1 MIRFA
6 LMCALTVFIL
16 LFSAPESASASDPVP
31 PPSMAADTGQEA
43 LLDALIVHSRSVMQ
57 IGLDGLDGEGADLIR
72 TLAGPSQ
79 FVVFGEAHGN
89 AGIAHFATALWQEL
103 RRDGFRYAVVE
114 ADPWTASAL
123 ERELRLGGIDGWAQF
138 AEDSGGALSAPFF
151 TWREEAAWADAIV
164 SSAGADASPSLWGVD
179 QVFVGSAPA
188 LLAHVAQAA
197 SGSQASQIAG
207 ELASAARGDPFW
219 LAQADDGALSR
230 LEAALDQ
237 QPALRSIISA
247 VRESREI
254 YAPFIGQGGEPYL
267 SNDRRERLMRRLF
280 LQHYRAAQ
288 AAGDPLPRVV
298 ARLGGSHAH
307 RGASPLTQ
315 VQGIGGFL
323 TELALSNEQEAL
335 TLLVLCGP
343 GAEAAQAL
351 GPPVPCDAGDYM
363 EGWSF
368 IYPYLDQ
375 NDATVF
381 DLRAWRLRPGR
392 WSHLSAHVQRLIAS
406 FDLLI
411 FPAPAPA
418 AELLPGLS
426 TPSAPEGR

>member
-164 SSAGADASPSLWGVD
+164 SSAGADASPSLGCRPGICGVRA
-179 QVFVGSAPA
+179 S
-188 LLAHVAQAA
+188 LARPRR
-197 SGSQASQIAG
+197 AG
-207 ELASAARGDPFW
+207 GVRLAGVP
-219 LAQADDGALSR
+219 
-230 LEAALDQ
+230 
-237 QPALRSIISA
+237 
-247 VRESREI
+247 
-254 YAPFIGQGGEPYL
+254 
-267 SNDRRERLMRRLF
+267 DRW
-280 LQHYRAAQ
+280 RAC
-288 AAGDPLPRVV
+288 
-298 ARLGGSHAH
+298 LGGSWRPVLAC
-307 RGASPLTQ
+307 AS
-315 VQGIGGFL
+315 
-323 TELALSNEQEAL
+323 
-335 TLLVLCGP
+335 
-343 GAEAAQAL
+343 
-351 GPPVPCDAGDYM
+351 
-363 EGWSF
+363 
-368 IYPYLDQ
+368 
-375 NDATVF
+375 
-381 DLRAWRLRPGR
+381 
-392 WSHLSAHVQRLIAS
+392 
-406 FDLLI
+406 
-411 FPAPAPA
+411 
-418 AELLPGLS
+418 
-426 TPSAPEGR
+426 